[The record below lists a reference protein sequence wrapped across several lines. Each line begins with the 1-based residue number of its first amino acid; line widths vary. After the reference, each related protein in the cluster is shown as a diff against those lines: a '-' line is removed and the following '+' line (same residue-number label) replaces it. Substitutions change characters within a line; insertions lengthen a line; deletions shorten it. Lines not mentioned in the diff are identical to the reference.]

1 MKTNP
6 DLIPPGLE
14 EFRTLTVRLDPASA
28 GTLAQILKRIVETA
42 DPKNDDKFYVGFIA
56 SVSNLIFECTE
67 NPMFGYCCQ
76 KVPPEVVSVIEQAI
90 PASVAA
96 PAGPSRN

>member
-6 DLIPPGLE
+6 NLIPPFLE
-14 EFRTLTVRLDPASA
+14 EFRTLTVRLDPVSA
-28 GTLAQILKRIVETA
+28 GTLAQILKRIIDTA

-67 NPMFGYCCQ
+67 NPTFGYCCQ
-76 KVPPEVVSVIEQAI
+76 HVPKEIVSVIEQAI
-90 PASVAA
+90 PPSVAA
-96 PAGPSRN
+96 LAGPSRN